1 MPLRLSDLP
10 HEVVEMIVCQLECR
24 DICNL
29 RLVNCAIDAAS
40 TQAYYKSF
48 FVSDKT
54 VELGSSAVSK
64 LADFIQHSRFAA
76 HLQGLKLT
84 AGTESRDQG
93 TTSYASLDADLLRRT
108 FRSLCKLHRQP
119 HQYCLRSLSA
129 EIARDTTRSRRLIFM
144 PQSESDPE
152 LAAAALAA
160 KTALRLVN
168 DSDMPIE
175 QLHFLYHSMACSV
188 PCCIFE
194 DPFGSDQ
201 PSFNWS
207 RLRCLS
213 LSLTQHVRASP
224 EVGIDEGDDEPTY
237 DVTEESTHAGDRRVQ
252 AVVDFFSLIPNIEQ
266 LNLHWYGSRIPL
278 HTLTAAEHA
287 ENDCFDKLFL
297 AISFHKLKNLTLRG
311 LYTTQ
316 AALLKILTT
325 PSLEQVHLACV
336 HLNSSF
342 RPILDCITS
351 PDTALTQFHL
361 HDIDEYGKLIHFA
374 VPRSPKISSTPGVPL
389 RSCEVLRKG
398 EEVFLPLKYGF
409 VSRLAVGGPQLAL
422 FRRRQREGLGRV

>member
-1 MPLRLSDLP
+1 MSPRLTDLP
-10 HEVVEMIVCQLECR
+10 HEIMEMIVCRLECR
-24 DICNL
+24 DVCNL
-29 RLVNCAIDAAS
+29 RLVNRAIDAAS
-40 TQAYYKSF
+40 TQAHYKSF

-54 VELGSSAVSK
+54 VELESFAVSK

-76 HLQGLKLT
+76 LLQNLKIT
-84 AGTESRDQG
+84 TGTESRDQG
-93 TTSYASLDADLLRRT
+93 TTSYASQDADILRRT
-108 FRSLCKLHRQP
+108 FRSLCELHRQP

-168 DSDMPIE
+168 ECDMPIE
-175 QLHFLYHSMACSV
+175 QLHLLYHSRACGV
-188 PCCIFE
+188 PCCVFE
-194 DPFGSDQ
+194 SPFGSDQ
-201 PSFNWS
+201 PSSNWS

-213 LSLTQHVRASP
+213 LTLTQHTRASSV
-224 EVGIDEGDDEPTY
+224 VGLNEEDDEPIH
-237 DVTEESTHAGDRRVQ
+237 DDAEESTLAGDRRVQ
-252 AVVDFFSLIPNIEQ
+252 AVVDFFSLMSDVEE
-266 LNLHWYGSRIPL
+266 LNLHWYDSRIPK
-278 HTLTAAEHA
+278 TAADHA
-287 ENDCFDKLFL
+287 ENHCFDKVFL
-297 AISFHKLKNLTLRG
+297 TVPFHKLKHLTLRG
-311 LYTTQ
+311 LQTTQ

-325 PSLEQVHLACV
+325 PSLEQVHLAYV

-351 PDTALTQFHL
+351 SDTALTQFHL